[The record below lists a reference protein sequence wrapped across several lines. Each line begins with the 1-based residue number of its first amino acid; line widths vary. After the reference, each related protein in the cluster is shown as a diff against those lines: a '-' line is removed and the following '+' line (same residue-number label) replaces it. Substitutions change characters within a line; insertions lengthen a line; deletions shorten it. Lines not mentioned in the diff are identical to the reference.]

1 MCLIKRTMLFPFPPA
16 NRSGSAAPGSV
27 SPRERAR
34 VTRRGTHIRT
44 RREGDEV
51 GKRNYCLSLSRCSQ
65 QGPLLLILAVTQSA
79 NISPTA
85 LFNCP
90 KSSPVLRYRILGRA
104 HAHQNQTAPCAL
116 EQPACVC
123 IPLAGQCMHLF
134 VQQNTNR
141 LGGMLSHHQA
151 HHLLEQHLRAEHKP
165 QTCLIKHP

>member
-1 MCLIKRTMLFPFPPA
+1 MLFPFPPA

-90 KSSPVLRYRILGRA
+90 KSSPVLRYRILGL
-104 HAHQNQTAPCAL
+104 TKTK
-116 EQPACVC
+116 QPRVLWSIQCVC
-123 IPLAGQCMHLF
+123 ASLRQGSACTFLF
-134 VQQNTNR
+134 SKTQT
-141 LGGMLSHHQA
+141 GWGECSHTA
-151 HHLLEQHLRAEHKP
+151 RP
-165 QTCLIKHP
+165 TTCLSSI